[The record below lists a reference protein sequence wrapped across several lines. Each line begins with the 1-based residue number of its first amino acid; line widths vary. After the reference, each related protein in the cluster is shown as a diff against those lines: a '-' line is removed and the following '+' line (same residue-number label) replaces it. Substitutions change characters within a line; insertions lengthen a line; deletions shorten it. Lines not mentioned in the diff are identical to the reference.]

1 MVKHTFLDKCCTIIK
16 DSDLNTGLNPV
27 AELNYGKGVTRA
39 LIHFNI
45 DELKALYEDKTFADL
60 QYLKHTLKL
69 TNCGSVNNDIHDM
82 NIYSTLC
89 DKKERATS
97 FDILLFK
104 LPNEWDGGKG
114 VDFIT
119 DFWITENYKLS
130 NSGCNWFQ
138 RVNGGNWENE
148 GIYTS
153 DFLSKEYDKFSAGE
167 DSVIVAR
174 QHFDVGNEN
183 FEFDITEY
191 VNKLIKGEEKNFGLG
206 LSFSPMTETL
216 KMKHQQYVGFF
227 TCHTNTFFHPYLESS
242 YEDVICDERDMFNI
256 GKTNRLYLY
265 CYDGNEYF
273 NLDEIPTCVIE
284 GYEDKDIVVKQ
295 QGKGIYYAEFS
306 FKKGEIEPNTVLYD
320 KWLNLS
326 VNGEKMDDEEFEFV
340 VLPPIKKFNI
350 DNSNRDEYTINT
362 DGIHEDEVLNIG
374 EMRKV
379 YVTFRKKYTTN
390 QYTLSDNCF
399 YRIYVKEGNK
409 EIDVFDWH
417 PIEKRFLT
425 NVFYVN
431 TNDLIPNK
439 YFIDVKDRNQTYKEI
454 CSFKV
459 VSNITQRYM

>member
-39 LIHFNI
+39 LVHFDI
-45 DELKALYEDKTFADL
+45 DELKSLYEDKTFTEIK
-60 QYLKHTLKL
+60 YLKHILKL

-82 NIYSTLC
+82 SISSSLC
-89 DKKERATS
+89 DRKERATS
-97 FDILLFK
+97 FDVLLYK

-119 DFWITENYKLS
+119 DFWITENHKVS

-138 RVNGGNWENE
+138 RVNGANWENE

-183 FEFDITEY
+183 FEFDITDY
-191 VNKLIKGEEKNFGLG
+191 VNKLIIGEEKNFGLG
-206 LSFSPMTETL
+206 LCFSPMTETL

-227 TCHTNTFFHPYLESS
+227 TCHTNTFFHPYLETR
-242 YEDVICDERDMFNI
+242 YEDVISDNRDSFSIN
-256 GKTNRLYLY
+256 KTNRLYLY
-265 CYDGNEYF
+265 CFDGENYY
-273 NLDEIPTCVIE
+273 NLDEMPVCVIE
-284 GYEDKDIVVKQ
+284 GFEDKKIEVKQ

-306 FKKGEIEPNTVLYD
+306 LKKGEVEPNTILYD

-326 VNGEKMDDEEFEFV
+326 VNSEKMEDEEFEFV
-340 VLPPIKKFNI
+340 VLPQNKMFNVE
-350 DNSNRDEYTINT
+350 NSGEEEYTITT
-362 DGIHEDEVLNIG
+362 DGIFDGERLNMGEKRKIG
-374 EMRKV
+374 
-379 YVTFRKKYTTN
+379 VTFRKKYTSN
-390 QYTLSDNCF
+390 QYKVLDGCY
-399 YRIYVKEGNK
+399 YRIYVREAEK
-409 EIDVFDWH
+409 EIDVIEWH
-417 PIEKRFLT
+417 PLEKRFLS
-425 NVFYVN
+425 NRFYLD
-431 TNDLIPNK
+431 TTDLIPNK
-439 YFIDVKDRNQTYKEI
+439 YFIDIRSKEKTYKAI
-454 CSFKV
+454 CEFTV